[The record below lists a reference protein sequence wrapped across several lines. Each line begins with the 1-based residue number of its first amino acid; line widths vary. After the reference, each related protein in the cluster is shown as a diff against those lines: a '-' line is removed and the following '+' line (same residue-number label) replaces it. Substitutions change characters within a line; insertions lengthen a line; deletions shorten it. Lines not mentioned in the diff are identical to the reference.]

1 MINYT
6 YLKKAHVHLLGNDR
20 VRKFCSTYQAR
31 KKSNDSNRTSLLEP
45 SSLDIQL
52 IITVSKHVQ
61 IIPKAIHNSTNSAG
75 NGVRQSSNEGN
86 SPEITE
92 SLEDVLVA
100 ALDAVEFV
108 SLLVVSWC
116 GVKVRVAYVVLLAA
130 FHNRATDD
138 GVGDYGKYS
147 TGKEHIAVVVGNF
160 DGENHCILSSGCGGR
175 TIIVMNENRVKETV
189 RRNDK
194 EQRSKNDAL
203 LGSVVF
209 FFCST
214 MRDDDR

>member
-1 MINYT
+1 M
-6 YLKKAHVHLLGNDR
+6 
-20 VRKFCSTYQAR
+20 
-31 KKSNDSNRTSLLEP
+31 
-45 SSLDIQL
+45 
-52 IITVSKHVQ
+52 
-61 IIPKAIHNSTNSAG
+61 
-75 NGVRQSSNEGN
+75 RQSSNEGN

-175 TIIVMNENRVKETV
+175 KIIVMDENCVKETV
-189 RRNDK
+189 RNDK
-194 EQRSKNDAL
+194 EQLKERCTFGIIGRL
-203 LGSVVF
+203 LFLFDGLSYGGSGPF
-209 FFCST
+209 
-214 MRDDDR
+214 